1 MKVKEGEIISLVS
14 FSRWA
19 GIPSGPQALWISKDS
34 SSSETPLVSTMIGF
48 LSGADRTCN
57 SGGVSVVIG
66 VNTDVKYSLS
76 VCALTKLSLI
86 TTSLTCNSATPQRS
100 FF

>member
-1 MKVKEGEIISLVS
+1 MKAKEGEIISLVS
-14 FSRWA
+14 FSRQA
-19 GIPSGPQALWISKDS
+19 GIPSSPQALWIFKDC
-34 SSSETPLVSTMIGF
+34 SSSEMPLVSTMIG
-48 LSGADRTCN
+48 LMSSADRICY
-57 SGGVSVVIG
+57 SGGVSVVTG

-86 TTSLTCNSATPQRS
+86 TTSLTFNAQWS